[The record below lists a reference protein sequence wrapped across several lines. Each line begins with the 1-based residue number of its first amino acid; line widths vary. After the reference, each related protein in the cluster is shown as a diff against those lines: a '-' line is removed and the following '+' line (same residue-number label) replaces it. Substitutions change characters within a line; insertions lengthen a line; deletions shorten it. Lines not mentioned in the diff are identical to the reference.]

1 MFNLHFHQVRI
12 LSAILGK
19 LDAPEMAAVA
29 CKRYLK
35 ELNSVSHNVKEFSSH
50 ERKIKKPSHLS
61 RVGLTNYFVFHF
73 TETLGKRVLD
83 VDNWLRLNVSYSYRS
98 SSLPLHP
105 IRSVGLRMVIEF
117 EEINELPK
125 YEGTDAKSISF
136 SEPI

>member
-12 LSAILGK
+12 LSAVLGN

-29 CKRYLK
+29 CKLYLK
-35 ELNSVSHNVKEFSSH
+35 ELNSVPHNVKEFSNH
-50 ERKIKKPSHLS
+50 ERQNKKPLHLS

-83 VDNWLRLNVSYSYRS
+83 VDNWPRLNVSYRNRS

-125 YEGTDAKSISF
+125 YEGIDAKSVQWA
-136 SEPI
+136 